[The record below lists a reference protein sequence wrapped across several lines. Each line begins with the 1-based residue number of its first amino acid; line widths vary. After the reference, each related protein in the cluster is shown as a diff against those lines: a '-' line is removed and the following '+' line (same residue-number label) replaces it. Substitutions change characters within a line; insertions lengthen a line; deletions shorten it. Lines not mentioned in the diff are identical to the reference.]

1 MAINRVSPEVER
13 SASVSEYINIP
24 EGEHEGRLVYVA
36 DLGLQERNFAG
47 ESKPPAQQISL
58 GIELV
63 GQKQTL
69 SDGNAVPRILWSK
82 PFNIFQTMNERG
94 NEYKYYK
101 MFVPTA
107 KDGDVANW
115 DSVLGM
121 PINVVVSHSVG
132 KDGKVYDNISSM
144 SAIPSKYQ
152 EQVAPAETSEMAVG
166 DAEDENNIATK
177 AMFGLVKYLHEKRVN
192 GKVTEESKPVRAK
205 AVANADFSEDVP
217 F

>member
-1 MAINRVSPEVER
+1 MAINRVSPQAEK
-13 SASVSEYINIP
+13 STSTIEYTNVA

-47 ESKPPAQQISL
+47 EEKPPAQQLSL

-63 GQKQTL
+63 GQEQTL
-69 SDGNAVPRILWSK
+69 SDGGTLPRILWSK

-107 KDGDVANW
+107 RDGEVADW
-115 DSVLGM
+115 DKVLGM
-121 PINVVVSHSVG
+121 PINVVVSHSKSG
-132 KDGKVYDNISSM
+132 DRTYDNISSM
-144 SAIPSKYQ
+144 SAIPTKYQ
-152 EQVAPAETSEMAVG
+152 SQVTAAATTEMAVG
-166 DAEDENNIATK
+166 DAEDENNVATK
-177 AMFGLVKYLHEKRVN
+177 AMFGLVKYLHDKRVN
-192 GKVTEESKPVRAK
+192 GPVVEKSTPVKAK
-205 AVANADFSEDVP
+205 AVADTEFAEEIP

>member
-1 MAINRVSPEVER
+1 MAINRVSPQAEK
-13 SASVSEYINIP
+13 STSTIEYTNVA

-47 ESKPPAQQISL
+47 EEKPPAQQLSL

-63 GQKQTL
+63 GQEQTL
-69 SDGNAVPRILWSK
+69 SDGGTLPRILWSK

-107 KDGDVANW
+107 RDGEVADW

-121 PINVVVSHSVG
+121 PINVVVTHSKSG
-132 KDGKVYDNISSM
+132 DRTYDNISSM
-144 SAIPSKYQ
+144 SAIPTKYQ
-152 EQVAPAETSEMAVG
+152 SQVTAAATTEMAVG

-177 AMFGLVKYLHEKRVN
+177 AMFGLVKYLHDKRVN
-192 GKVTEESKPVRAK
+192 GPVVEKSTPVKAK
-205 AVANADFSEDVP
+205 AVADTEFAEEIP

>member
-1 MAINRVSPEVER
+1 MALNRVSPKTEK
-13 SASVSEYINIP
+13 SNSNTEYTNVA

-47 ESKPPAQQISL
+47 EEKPPAQQLAL

-63 GQKQTL
+63 GQVQTM
-69 SDGNAVPRILWSK
+69 SDGGTVPRILWSK

-107 KDGDVANW
+107 QEGQVADW
-115 DSVLGM
+115 DNVLGL
-121 PINVVVSHSVG
+121 PISVQVSHSVSG
-132 KDGKVYDNISSM
+132 DRTYDNISSLN
-144 SAIPSKYQ
+144 PVPTKYRD
-152 EQVAPAETSEMAVG
+152 QVAEAATTSTAVG
-166 DAEDENNIATK
+166 DAEDANNVATK
-177 AMFGLVKYLHEKRVN
+177 AMFGLVRFIHEKRIN
-192 GKVTEESKPVRAK
+192 GRVESAPTI
-205 AVANADFSEDVP
+205 ANATGDEDFANDIP

>member
-1 MAINRVSPEVER
+1 MAINRVSPQAEK
-13 SASVSEYINIP
+13 STSTIEYTNVA

-47 ESKPPAQQISL
+47 EEKPPAQQLSL

-63 GQKQTL
+63 GQEQTL
-69 SDGNAVPRILWSK
+69 SDGGTLPRILWSK

-107 KDGDVANW
+107 RDGEVADW

-121 PINVVVSHSVG
+121 PVSVVVTHTKSG
-132 KDGKVYDNISSM
+132 DRTYDNISSM
-144 SAIPSKYQ
+144 SAIPTKYQ
-152 EQVAPAETSEMAVG
+152 SQVTSAATAEMAVG

-192 GKVTEESKPVRAK
+192 GKVTEKTSTPVKAK
-205 AVANADFSEDVP
+205 AVANAEFAEDIP

>member
-1 MAINRVSPEVER
+1 MAINRVSPQAEKTATIVEY
-13 SASVSEYINIP
+13 VNVP

-47 ESKPPAQQISL
+47 EEKPPAQQLSL

-63 GQKQTL
+63 GQVQIL
-69 SDGNAVPRILWSK
+69 SDGGTLPRILWSK

-107 KDGDVANW
+107 RDGEVADW

-121 PINVVVSHSVG
+121 PINVTVAHSVG
-132 KDGKVYDNISSM
+132 KDGKTYDNIDSM
-144 SAIPSKYQ
+144 SAIPVKYQ
-152 EQVAPAETSEMAVG
+152 QQVAEAATAEMSVG

-177 AMFGLVKYLHEKRVN
+177 AMFGLVKYLHDKRVN
-192 GKVTEESKPVRAK
+192 GPAVETSTPVKAK
-205 AVANADFSEDVP
+205 AVADTEFAEEIP

>member
-1 MAINRVSPEVER
+1 MAINRVSPQAEKTATIVEY
-13 SASVSEYINIP
+13 VNVP

-47 ESKPPAQQISL
+47 EEKPPAQQLSL

-63 GQKQTL
+63 GQVQIL
-69 SDGNAVPRILWSK
+69 SDGGTLPRILWSK

-107 KDGDVANW
+107 RDGEVADW

-121 PINVVVSHSVG
+121 PINVTVAHSVG
-132 KDGKVYDNISSM
+132 KDGKTYDNIDSM
-144 SAIPSKYQ
+144 SAIPVKYQ
-152 EQVAPAETSEMAVG
+152 QQVAEAATAEMSVG

-177 AMFGLVKYLHEKRVN
+177 AMFGLVKYLHDKRVN
-192 GKVTEESKPVRAK
+192 GPAVETSTPVKAK
-205 AVANADFSEDVP
+205 AVADAEFAEEIP